1 LAVRLHQPREGRR
14 LTSAAAADSAAEQR
28 TGSWACWRG
37 NAAGLGGWTFVT
49 RIALSALQP
58 TGMGF
63 FGLYGST
70 SALATTLTLAAVVNC
85 VGIGFQ
91 RGTHARWQ
99 VVANDASG
107 VPTLVDS
114 GAPFA
119 LATDAVVTLTI
130 AAAPNAASVWVRL
143 VDEASGA
150 VFEQEI
156 TADLPA
162 SAQFLSPRLYMNNGA
177 TAAAVAFDCSGVY
190 VETDY

>member
-1 LAVRLHQPREGRR
+1 
-14 LTSAAAADSAAEQR
+14 
-28 TGSWACWRG
+28 
-37 NAAGLGGWTFVT
+37 
-49 RIALSALQP
+49 
-58 TGMGF
+58 MGF

-70 SALATTLTLAAVVNC
+70 SALATTLTLAAVANC

-99 VVANDASG
+99 LVANDATG
-107 VPTLVDS
+107 APTLIDA
-114 GAPFA
+114 GPAFA

-130 AAAPNAASVWVRL
+130 AAAPNAGSVWLRL

-162 SAQFLSPRLYMNNGA
+162 ASQFLSPRLYMNNGA